1 MTGAPNTSGAE
12 WQNDEDEQPGLVPR
26 LIHASGIALNAFKE
40 AINPSEALCKD
51 ESCIY
56 RKVMMHRL
64 CDHEEFGRE
73 TDVYEVCKIL
83 GTVIKR
89 DITSTAITFL
99 TLLLTYTDRNQQI
112 ISFRADSSTGKSY
125 IPLEI
130 LALFPEKDIT
140 KIAGASPTALIH
152 SSDAE
157 PVYEKF
163 IASDGKEYERLKQYV
178 LDMERKIML
187 FKDQPDQK
195 LLIKMRSFLSKDEKE
210 SKFPITERTKS
221 GTLRTKNIILIGYT
235 TVVYCS
241 AKFIGEEQE
250 NSRAFILSPEMTQEK
265 LHDAIA
271 LIMEK
276 ETNYNIFRE
285 NIEKDPNRKW
295 LAQRIGFV
303 KEAHIREIELTPED
317 SEYLAEQFHKRTP
330 NLAPRHTRDVP
341 RLVALAKAHA
351 LLNYMRRSATDKA
364 KPDIIE
370 ANRRDVDVALELYD
384 QIAPSNELG
393 IPPALLEWYEKVL
406 VPLWEPGS
414 KEVADRK
421 AMLKKHREVYHRPL
435 SRRKLEEDYLPGLEN
450 ANLITGEPDP
460 DDRRRIIYLPLSPNN
475 AQHSVILPPPPITLP
490 RAFLPK
496 DLPNEWVDRS

>member
-1 MTGAPNTSGAE
+1 MSDAPHTSGVE
-12 WQNDEDEQPGLVPR
+12 WAPDKTSIIQKVVE
-26 LIHASGIALNAFKE
+26 ASGAAFTAFKE
-40 AINPSEALCKD
+40 SLLGEALCKD
-51 ESCIY
+51 DSCPY
-56 RKVMMHRL
+56 RKVMIHRA
-64 CDHEEFGRE
+64 CDHEGLGRE
-73 TDVYEVCKIL
+73 TDIYEVCKIL

-99 TLLLTYTDRNQQI
+99 TLILTYTDRNQQI

-130 LALFPEKDIT
+130 LAVFPEKDIT

-152 SSDAE
+152 SGDAE
-157 PVYEKF
+157 PVYETF
-163 IASDGKEYERLKQYV
+163 VASDGKEYQRLKHYV
-178 LDMERKIML
+178 LNMERKIML

-210 SKFPITERTKS
+210 SKFPITERTKR
-221 GTLRTKNIILIGYT
+221 GDLRTKNIILIGYT

-265 LHDAIA
+265 IRDAIA

-276 ETNYNIFRE
+276 ETNYNVFRE

-295 LAQRIGFV
+295 LAQRITFI

-317 SEYLAEQFHKRTP
+317 SEYLTQEFHKRTP
-330 NLAPRHTRDVP
+330 NLSPRHTRDVP

-351 LLNYMRRSATDKA
+351 LLNYMRRPTTDKT

-384 QIAPSNELG
+384 KIAPSNELG
-393 IPPALLEWYEKVL
+393 IPPALLEWYHKVL
-406 VPLWEPGS
+406 VPLWEVGS
-414 KEVADRK
+414 IEVVDRK
-421 AMLKKHREVYHRPL
+421 TILKKHREVYHRPL
-435 SRRKLEEDYLPGLEN
+435 SRKKLEEDYLPGLEN
-450 ANLITGEPDP
+450 ANLTTGEQDP
-460 DDRRRIIYLPLSPNN
+460 NDRRRTIYLPLTPNN
-475 AQHSVILPPPPITLP
+475 AHHSVEPPPPPYTP
-490 RAFLPK
+490 HRAFLPE
-496 DLPNEWVDRS
+496 EWVDTS